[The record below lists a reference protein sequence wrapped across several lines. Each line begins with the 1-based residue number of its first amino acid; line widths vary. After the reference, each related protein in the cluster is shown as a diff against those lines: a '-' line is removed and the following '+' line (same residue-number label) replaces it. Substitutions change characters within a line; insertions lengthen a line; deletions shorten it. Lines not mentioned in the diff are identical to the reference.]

1 MKADKEKVKK
11 LLATARGQI
20 NGIIN
25 MIDED
30 KYCIDISN
38 QILASIGIL
47 KKANQEVL
55 CAHLE
60 HCVKNSIV
68 EENDIDQKI
77 KEINDTIKKLSN

>member
-38 QILASIGIL
+38 QLLASIGIL

-60 HCVKNSIV
+60 QCVKNSII
-68 EENDIDQKI
+68 EDQDIDKKI

>member
-20 NGIIN
+20 NGILN

-38 QILASIGIL
+38 QLMATQSIL
-47 KKANQEVL
+47 KKVSNEILSSHMMCCVNNAQGEDREQKIEEVL
-55 CAHLE
+55 A
-60 HCVKNSIV
+60 I
-68 EENDIDQKI
+68 IQKMN
-77 KEINDTIKKLSN
+77 K